1 MFRRILSR
9 PNSNLVR
16 VAHAD
21 QIATI
26 TIDNAP
32 VNLLSRAVL
41 TDLASTFDNL
51 GNDESVKAVIMKSG
65 AKGVYTAGLDIME
78 IYGRK
83 DEEVFEYWSLLQN
96 MWLSLYTARAPV
108 IAQING
114 TCPAAG
120 CLMAIAAD
128 YRIMENNKKYKI
140 GLNETQLGFAAPD
153 WLCFNYRDIIGSRL
167 AELHLQLGTLFSPSE
182 ALSIGLVD
190 QVCASDEIDNA
201 ADKMAKQI
209 IAVPH
214 KAVGL
219 TKQLLREDLANYL
232 RENRKQDAEKFISQV
247 QAEETQ
253 QNIGRYLAALKK

>member
-1 MFRRILSR
+1 MYRRVLSR
-9 PNSNLVR
+9 SNSNLVR
-16 VAHAD
+16 VA
-21 QIATI
+21 QVNQVATV
-26 TIDNAP
+26 TIDNSP

-41 TDLASTFDNL
+41 TDIASTFDNL

-78 IYGRK
+78 IYNRK
-83 DEEVFEYWSLLQN
+83 DDEIFEYWSLLQN
-96 MWLSLYTARAPV
+96 MWLSLYTAKTPV

-167 AELHLQLGTLFSPSE
+167 AELHLQLGTLFDPNE

-190 QVCASDEIDNA
+190 QVCAPEEIDIA
-201 ADKMAKQI
+201 AEKMANGI
-209 IAVPH
+209 VHIPY
-214 KAVGL
+214 KAIRL
-219 TKQLLREDLANYL
+219 TKQLMREDLANYL
-232 RENRKQDAEKFISQV
+232 RENQKEDAYKFISQV

-253 QNIGRYLAALKK
+253 MNIGRFLAAMKK